1 MTATARKRRLRPA
14 ARGFLDSLRD
24 FLTPGL
30 WKQAHQA
37 RHQKKRSPRWDTQP
51 LVLVLLLMTWCCGD
65 SQAERFETARAFA
78 GVCLR
83 RRRQPGRTLAGF
95 HKALARLPLTVLQTI
110 ADGVRHRLAALFALT
125 SDGFAAF
132 GCDGSRLECPRSRP
146 LSRRLGQAARKG
158 SAPMLRVTA
167 LVHLRTGL
175 LWSWRVG
182 TGKASER
189 RHLLT
194 LVPTLPSNALV
205 VADAGFTGYELA
217 RSLMQKGV
225 SFLVRLGGDVTV
237 YTDEAPPRR
246 GWTDGPVSLW
256 TKEARRRRRRQ
267 PPLKLR
273 LIRRRGKK
281 GHDVWLLTNVLES
294 GRLSAEQAGQYY
306 RWRWENEGLFR
317 TYKRTL
323 KKVKLSSRT
332 PRLAWREA
340 EGSLLAT
347 QLLLAQ
353 GARGLGRGGQG
364 KGKPQRRTE
373 RCSPRQVLRLIR
385 EAIRER
391 RGSGGRFVRGLKR
404 AYREQ
409 RQRQSRKVKRRWP
422 QRSEQRKLKPPK
434 ILVMPEELKALRDKL
449 ERWAA

>member
-1 MTATARKRRLRPA
+1 MTATAKNRRLRPA

-24 FLTPGL
+24 FLTPDL
-30 WKQAHQA
+30 WKQARRA
-37 RHQKKRSPRWDTQP
+37 RPQKKRSPRWDTQP

-78 GVCLR
+78 GVCLDR
-83 RRRQPGRTLAGF
+83 RRRPGKTVAGF
-95 HKALARLPLTVLQTI
+95 HKALARLPLAVLSAVAAGI
-110 ADGVRHRLAALFALT
+110 RRRLAARFALNT
-125 SDGFAAF
+125 DGFAVF

-146 LSRRLGQAARKG
+146 LQRRLGQAARKG
-158 SAPMLRVTA
+158 SAPMLRLTA

-182 TGKASER
+182 AGKASER

-194 LVPTLPSNALV
+194 LLPTLPANALV

-237 YTDEAPPRR
+237 YTDKAP
-246 GWTDGPVSLW
+246 GKGFTDGPVSLW
-256 TKEARRRRRRQ
+256 PQEARRRRQ

-281 GHDVWLLTNVLES
+281 GHDVWLLTSVLER

-353 GARGLGRGGQG
+353 GAQGLGRGGQG
-364 KGKPQRRTE
+364 KGKPKRRTQ

-385 EAIRER
+385 EALRDR
-391 RGSGGRFVRGLKR
+391 RGRGGRFVRGLRRAKR
-404 AYREQ
+404 EERK
-409 RQRQSRKVKRRWP
+409 RQSRKVKRRWP
-422 QRSEQRKLKPPK
+422 QRSEQRQLKPPK
-434 ILVMPEELKALRDKL
+434 ILKMPEALKALRDKL